1 MRSVGFSH
9 FTLSFFFV
17 VFVFF
22 FGSGVLVLLIFGDEI
37 VHVGFSFS
45 EFHFV
50 HTFTGVPME
59 ESLSSEHS
67 CELFSDSLE
76 HFLDGGGVT
85 DEGNGHLKTL
95 RRNITNG

>member
-1 MRSVGFSH
+1 
-9 FTLSFFFV
+9 
-17 VFVFF
+17 
-22 FGSGVLVLLIFGDEI
+22 
-37 VHVGFSFS
+37 
-45 EFHFV
+45 
-50 HTFTGVPME
+50 ME